1 MVAKANKEWIRN
13 AVVNPDKVN
22 ILKLVARDHK
32 DLKVVHKASKA
43 RVANKALRAEET
55 RTHLA
60 DKDNSVRVD
69 TEVTWTMKKVDLAVQ
84 AEAEVKVEAKGEVK
98 VDSKVIEEARAE
110 IKADP
115 VHQAVNV

>member
-1 MVAKANKEWIRN
+1 MVAKANKEWIKN

-60 DKDNSVRVD
+60 DKVNNVRVD
-69 TEVTWTMKKVDLAVQ
+69 KEVTWKRKKVDLT
-84 AEAEVKVEAKGEVK
+84 EAEVKVEAK
-98 VDSKVIEEARAE
+98 VDSKVTEALRAE